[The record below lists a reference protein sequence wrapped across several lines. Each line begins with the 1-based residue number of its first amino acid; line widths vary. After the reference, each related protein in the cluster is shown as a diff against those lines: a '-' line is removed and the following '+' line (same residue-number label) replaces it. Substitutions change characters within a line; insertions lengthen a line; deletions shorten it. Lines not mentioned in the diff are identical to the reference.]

1 MKKRWIKAA
10 AALCAAAVFGG
21 CGANMEEAGTVVAE
35 TGFRSNLSCAP
46 PVEMAFTMDEET
58 IVLLHAGSQTSA
70 LGLEQ
75 GTLTDVRPR
84 ATIEIYTDGGWN
96 ILRMDDHGRIIGLR
110 ADILRESGWI
120 AADTTEDGLMEVL
133 EKVAVQVDV
142 DLSRYPDIELYGGCQ
157 LRLYQDI
164 DSPYTDYI
172 HAEFDEAGKFCF
184 IHIYYSNIVSL
195 SAADEKYFAEL
206 LEDSIDSDTP
216 YTVSTAYCAREGV
229 LIANY
234 TVTFTKDSGETWV
247 ENYVAGLPAEH

>member
-1 MKKRWIKAA
+1 MKKRWMKMA
-10 AALCAAAVFGG
+10 AALCATAVFGG
-21 CGANMEEAGTVVAE
+21 CGASMEEAGTVVAE

-46 PVEMAFTMDEET
+46 PVEKTFTMDEET
-58 IVLLHAGSQTSA
+58 IVLLHAGSQTAA

-96 ILRMDDHGRIIGLR
+96 ILRMDDHGRIIGLQ

-142 DLSRYPDIELYGGCQ
+142 DLARYPDIELYGGCQ

-172 HAEFDEAGKFCF
+172 HAEFDETGKFCF
-184 IHIYYSNIVSL
+184 VKIHYSNIISL
-195 SAADEKYFAEL
+195 SEEDEAYFAGL
-206 LEDSIDSDTP
+206 LAESIGSDTP
-216 YTVSTAYCAREGV
+216 YTVSTAYFAEGGV
-229 LIANY
+229 LAASY
-234 TVTFTKDSGETWV
+234 TVTYSDPKKGVWV
-247 ENYVAGLPAEH
+247 ENYTAGKSLS